1 MTNGEFMW
9 MEQRIKDHMTKLKG
23 SDKNLCCKIQ
33 LAVNILVILVIG
45 YLLIFKA

>member
-9 MEQRIKDHMTKLKG
+9 MEQRIKDKIDGLKN
-23 SDKNLCCKIQ
+23 SNRNLCCKIQ
-33 LAVNILVILVIG
+33 LVINVLVILVIG

>member
-9 MEQRIKDHMTKLKG
+9 MEQRIKDKIDRIKD
-23 SDKNLCCKIQ
+23 SNNNLCCKVQWVI
-33 LAVNILVILVIG
+33 NILVILVIG

>member
-9 MEQRIKDHMTKLKG
+9 MEQRIKDKIDRIKS
-23 SDKNLCCKIQ
+23 SDNNLCCKVQ
-33 LAVNILVILVIG
+33 LVINILVILVIG